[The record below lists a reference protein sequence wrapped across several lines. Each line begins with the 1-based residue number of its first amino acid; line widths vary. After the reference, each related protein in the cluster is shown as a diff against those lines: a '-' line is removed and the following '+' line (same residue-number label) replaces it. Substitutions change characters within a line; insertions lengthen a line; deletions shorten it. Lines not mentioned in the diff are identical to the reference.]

1 MKPGQRLRRSIR
13 AKMIA
18 LALGL
23 ALPPLLILSL
33 LALTSLDR
41 ARTSAVQSSTAA
53 LREQAEQNLRKRAA
67 DKAALYDNALSRVE
81 GQVESI
87 AEYARTLV
95 DRGPPPPDSSE
106 ERIWVVPGGPSDAT
120 YAAHP
125 EAVARARQF
134 IPILRS
140 VVAQEKLVSLGY
152 IGLEDGGALATDKDI
167 VDVLDSAFDPR
178 TRSWYT
184 AARDAGRT
192 VWVDTYVDAATKQ
205 LTTTCATP
213 LYDSGG
219 RLIGVVGFDLLLGT
233 IQDDLLTLDEGQ
245 AGYAF
250 LINDQGK
257 VLVKPQMTAAGARWN
272 EPFESENLLESGDPL
287 VRGVVGRMTS
297 RTSGVER
304 LFFEGGDVF
313 LAYAPIAT
321 AGWSVG
327 IVIPESEVIR
337 PAQEAGASIA
347 ARQNELRTQVIAL
360 LLIAMA
366 AIVALAFYL
375 ATHLARPLRQLQQ
388 GAQQIAAGD
397 LALRLPDRVEDE
409 IGDVMRS
416 FNAMADALREKLAEL
431 EENLRRLAI
440 MNEASNRFRSILS
453 LQQLIDTIPGGVCAH
468 LGFERAVLYLLEGN
482 VLRAASASFGPGTED
497 QTTQFLAAANAV
509 PITLDGETVEADI
522 VRTRQAVIVDN
533 PWDHPRVL
541 RSKQAIARSESYVQV
556 PIFGREEQIVG
567 IISADYYYS
576 RRQVSARDATQLLTY
591 ASMAGLSIENTRLYN
606 ELERQVADRTI
617 ELRAALARAQEADK
631 LKGQFLAAISHELRT
646 PLNAIIGFS
655 TVMLDELDG
664 PISALQR
671 EDLKTI
677 NRNGRFLL
685 HLINELLDLARI
697 EAGHL
702 ELDLQPT
709 DLGALV
715 EDVTETIQ
723 GLLHNKKVA
732 LRVSMPPRLPRAR
745 ADAAKIRQV
754 LLNLLS
760 NAVKFTDSGTI
771 AISAQCVV
779 MAGDAQPGPDQPA
792 VLHEGRRVTPLIA
805 ISVRDTGIGIS
816 PESLPLIFE
825 EFRQVHDRRADRR
838 GSGLGLSIC
847 RRLVEAHGGNIWVES
862 IVGQGSVFTFT
873 IPCALELPA
882 ADEPAAQAEPP
893 PGVRAW
899 VADGEDSPPADASYA
914 NELVRR

>member
-1 MKPGQRLRRSIR
+1 
-13 AKMIA
+13 MIT

-33 LALTSLDR
+33 LALNSLDL

-53 LREQAEQNLRKRAA
+53 LRQQAEENLRKRAA
-67 DKAALYDNALSRVE
+67 DKAALYDDALNRVE
-81 GQVESI
+81 AQVESV
-87 AEYARTLV
+87 ASYASTLIES
-95 DRGPPPPDSSE
+95 GPPGSTASQ
-106 ERIWVVPGGPSDAT
+106 ERIWLVPGGPSPANE
-120 YAAHP
+120 AAFP
-125 EAVARARQF
+125 AAVARARQF
-134 IPILRS
+134 VPLLRS
-140 VVAQEKLVSLGY
+140 VVAEQKLVSLGY
-152 IGLEDGGALATDKDI
+152 IGLEEGGALATDKDI
-167 VDVLDSAFDPR
+167 IDVLDRAFDPR

-213 LYDSGG
+213 LYDGRG

-233 IQDDLLTLDEGQ
+233 VQDDLLTLDEGQ

-250 LINDQGK
+250 LINEQGK
-257 VLVKPQMTAAGARWN
+257 VLVKPQMTAGGAKWN
-272 EPFESENLLESGDPL
+272 EPFDSENLVESADPH
-287 VRGVVGRMTS
+287 VREVASRMTS
-297 RTSGVER
+297 RSSGVER

-327 IVIPESEVIR
+327 IVIPESEIIR

-360 LLIAMA
+360 LAIALVL
-366 AIVALAFYL
+366 IVALAFYL
-375 ATHLARPLRQLQQ
+375 ATNITRPLLQLQR

-397 LALRLPDRVEDE
+397 LALRLPDRIEDE

-431 EENLRRLAI
+431 EDNLRRLAI
-440 MNEASNRFRSILS
+440 LNEASNGFRSIVS
-453 LQQLIDTIPGGVCAH
+453 LPQLIDTIPGGVCSH
-468 LGFERAVLYLLEGN
+468 LGFERAVLYLLEGD

-497 QTTQFLAAANAV
+497 QVAQFLSAANAV
-509 PITLDGETVEADI
+509 PITVDGETVEADI

-541 RSKQAIARSESYVQV
+541 RTKQAIARSESYVQV
-556 PIFGREEQIVG
+556 PIFGREEQIIG
-567 IISADYYYS
+567 IISADYFYT

-617 ELRAALARAQEADK
+617 ELRAALGRAQEADK

-664 PISALQR
+664 PISPLQR

-697 EAGHL
+697 EAGRL
-702 ELDLQPT
+702 ELELQPI
-709 DLGALV
+709 DLTALV
-715 EDVTETIQ
+715 EDVSETIQ

-754 LLNLLS
+754 LLNLLA
-760 NAVKFTDSGTI
+760 NAVKFTDAGSIT
-771 AISAQCVV
+771 ISAQCVV
-779 MAGDAQPGPDQPA
+779 MAGDQPPLPDQLA
-792 VLHEGRRVTPLIA
+792 VIHEGKRVTPLIA
-805 ISVRDTGIGIS
+805 VSVRDTGIGIA
-816 PESLPLIFE
+816 PEDLPLIFE
-825 EFRQVHDRRADRR
+825 EFRQVHESRVDRR

-847 RRLVEAHGGNIWVES
+847 RRLIEAHGGNIWVES

-873 IPCALELPA
+873 IPCALEATA
-882 ADEPAAQAEPP
+882 AERAAPP
-893 PGVRAW
+893 PTHAGSSIAAW
-899 VADGEDSPPADASYA
+899 VAEAEDPQSADAPLDDL
-914 NELVRR
+914 LVRR